1 MTRSEVLNKAME
13 CVCKNRE
20 QEYGSPEDNF
30 GLIARLWTEYLG
42 MEIETKDVAVMMI
55 LLKSARIASGSGHA
69 DNWVDIAGYA
79 ACGAELESREGA
91 EP

>member
-1 MTRSEVLNKAME
+1 MKRSEVLSEAME

-20 QEYGSPEDNF
+20 QGYGSPEDNF
-30 GLIARLWTEYLG
+30 ERISRLWTEYL
-42 MEIETKDVAVMMI
+42 ECAISAKDVAVMMI